1 MGYPVAMKAQ
11 TALLSHNRNA
21 GGVNFDLPDAA
32 ADLNPVTL
40 HPQGQGVVALDA
52 VVVVR

>member
-11 TALLSHNRNA
+11 TALLSHNSDA
-21 GGVNFDLPDAA
+21 GGVPLNLADGA

-40 HPQGQGVVALDA
+40 HPQGQGVLALDA
-52 VVVVR
+52 LVVR